1 MFWSA
6 ALALVVAALFWMNAR
21 KQSDPARGLTLR
33 RVAAALALAALVMAA
48 LAIYDR
54 GNEPTAD
61 LPPEMP
67 PEGVAA

>member
-1 MFWSA
+1 MIA
-6 ALALVVAALFWMNAR
+6 VLFWMNAR

-33 RVAAALALAALVMAA
+33 RVAVALALLALLVAAFAV
-48 LAIYDR
+48 YER
-54 GNEPTAD
+54 TRSPVAD